1 MFGGAAL
8 LVACLG
14 LPGIARGGETPAGR
28 FVPFTP
34 LSASE
39 LYTKRMRFEGGE
51 PIVSIG
57 VMEGQRAVRLSADG
71 PVRLMFE
78 ENGLPKTIYGPS
90 SSKFLLRPLEARPAG
105 LRFWVVVE
113 RHSYLAAEPARARAE
128 AWKAKGHAAR
138 VFEVGTVVALSGN
151 VLDTR
156 ARLVAIG
163 GFLTKAPAEQLVS
176 QLFQDREL
184 RASLHEELLRPPEGA
199 VGIHDRDGRLLHRA
213 SGSVYFGTIEG
224 GRVHVHDVEHSRGY
238 KNHGHEDRSFAGH
251 VYVVIDRFRRL
262 TVVNS
267 VGAEQLLGGLVPVE
281 IFPSA
286 PLEALKA
293 QAVTARGEVFSKLG
307 HRHFGE
313 PFHLCS
319 EQHCQVYAGVGRER
333 GTTARAIRDTHGMV
347 AARPRARP
355 DEPLDLVDSVYS
367 STCGGFTEANEV
379 AWDQVPS
386 PSLRPRLDGDPTDP
400 ALRAFADGLVPKN
413 VRLWME
419 AYPPTYCG
427 RASFVRPEKYRWKRK
442 LLKKQLDAIAARLET
457 GPLKRVEIL
466 GRGPGGRVTG
476 VRLHGQTQTKEIL
489 RELPVRRL
497 FSMLNSG
504 SFVMEAKKDP
514 ETGTLLSLT
523 FVGAGWGHGVGMC
536 QMGAIG
542 RAERGHTFRQI
553 LRHYYS
559 GAVVERIY

>member
-1 MFGGAAL
+1 MSIVLGAVLGGAP
-8 LVACLG
+8 V
-14 LPGIARGGETPAGR
+14 ETRAEAPPGR

-39 LYTKRMRFEGGE
+39 LYTKRMRFEAGG

-57 VMEGQRAVRLSADG
+57 VMEGQRAVRLGADG

-78 ENGLPKTIYGPS
+78 ESGLPKTIYGPS
-90 SSKFLLRPLEARPAG
+90 SAQFVLRPLDVRPAG
-105 LRFWVVVE
+105 VHYWVVVD
-113 RHSYLAAEPARARAE
+113 RHPYLAAEHARAVAGGWRAR
-128 AWKAKGHAAR
+128 GHAAK

-156 ARLVAIG
+156 ARRVTIG
-163 GFLTKAPAEQLVS
+163 GFSTRAPAERLVS
-176 QLFQDREL
+176 RLFKEHAL
-184 RASLHEELLRPPEGA
+184 KVSLHEELLRPPEGT
-199 VGIHDRDGRLLHRA
+199 VGIYDDKGRLLHRA
-213 SGSVYFGTIEG
+213 KSSVYFGTVEG
-224 GRVHVHDVEHSRGY
+224 GRVLVRDVEHSRGY
-238 KNHGHEDRSFAGH
+238 KNHGHEDRRFGGH
-251 VYVVIDRFRRL
+251 VYVVIDRFRGL

-267 VGAEQLLGGLVPVE
+267 VGAEKLLGGLVPAE

-319 EQHCQVYAGVGRER
+319 EQHCQVYAGVSRER
-333 GTTARAIRDTHGMV
+333 ATTTRAIRETHGMV
-347 AARPRARP
+347 AARPRGRP

-379 AWDQVPS
+379 AWDQAPS
-386 PSLRPRLDGDPTDP
+386 PSLRPLLDGDPNDP
-400 ALRAFADGLVPKN
+400 ALRAFAEGLKAKN
-413 VRLWME
+413 VRRWMD

-427 RASFVRPEKYRWKRK
+427 RSSFVRRDRYRWKRT
-442 LLKKQLDAIAARLET
+442 LLKKQLDAVAERLET
-457 GPLKRVEIL
+457 GPLTGVEVL

-476 VRLHGQTQTKEIL
+476 VRIHGQTQTKDVL

-504 SFVMEAKKDP
+504 SFVLEAEKHP
-514 ETGTLLSLT
+514 ETGLLHSLT
-523 FVGAGWGHGVGMC
+523 FIGAGWGHGVGMC
-536 QMGAIG
+536 QIGAIG
-542 RAERGHTFRQI
+542 RAERGHTFEQI
-553 LRHYYS
+553 LGHYYS